1 MKEQVI
7 TPRAGR
13 SAVAGKGRAGE
24 IPQRPTRRGR
34 GSSSNSRAK
43 ASGWRKGLAYLPLA
57 GKLTLA
63 LIAGILL
70 FTGYR
75 AAASAS
81 FFQARNVDVSGT
93 SRVSSDEVKAIVRN
107 NVAQTGVWNADL
119 NAISRELK
127 RIAWVKEVAVSR
139 VLPDGL
145 RVRVTEREPRA
156 VVRTSAGKFV
166 WVDEEA
172 VSLGAASPADQIF
185 MRGWD
190 EDGNETARAQN
201 RERVQKFL
209 LMTRELEANGISRRV
224 SEVNLN
230 DLHDVR
236 AQLTGDDAQ
245 IEIQLGGEDFANR
258 LKFAL
263 GELDRQRNTPIGPF
277 IIHLNVAQGIEKG
290 NHVTIG
296 LSPDAP
302 NFSSVSS
309 DSSGPEV
316 ESAKVITRNAP
327 KPPAEGRKEIAKE
340 KEKVARKDEERG
352 RKKEQARKDQ
362 DKKDKDKRDTDKKD
376 KASRDARV
384 ESRPR
389 RVG

>member
-13 SAVAGKGRAGE
+13 NAIAGKTRAGE
-24 IPQRPTRRGR
+24 IPQRPTRRER
-34 GSSSNSRAK
+34 GTSSNSRAK

-81 FFQARNVDVSGT
+81 FFQARAVDVSGT
-93 SRVSSDEVKAIVRN
+93 SRASSDEIKALVRS

-119 NAISRELK
+119 NAISRELRK
-127 RIAWVKEVAVSR
+127 VAWVKEVVVSR

-166 WVDEEA
+166 WVDEDA

-190 EDGNETARAQN
+190 EDGTETARAQN
-201 RERVQKFL
+201 CERVQKFL
-209 LMTRELEANGISRRV
+209 LMARDLEANGISRRV
-224 SEVNLN
+224 SEVNFG
-230 DLHDVR
+230 DLRDVR

-245 IEIQLGGEDFANR
+245 IEIQLGREDFSNR

-263 GELDRQRNTPIGPF
+263 GELDRQRNTQIGPF
-277 IIHLNVAQGIEKG
+277 IIHINVAQGIEKG

-302 NFSSVSS
+302 NFSSASN

-316 ESAKVITRNAP
+316 ESAKVTVRNVP
-327 KPPAEGRKEIAKE
+327 KPSIESRKEIAKE
-340 KEKVARKDEERG
+340 KVSRKDEEQG
-352 RKKEQARKDQ
+352 RRKEQARKDK

>member
-302 NFSSVSS
+302 NFSSTSS
-309 DSSGPEV
+309 DSSGPEI
-316 ESAKVITRNAP
+316 ESAKVTTRNAP

>member
-127 RIAWVKEVAVSR
+127 RIAWVKEVVVSR

-145 RVRVTEREPRA
+145 RVRITEREPRA

-166 WVDEEA
+166 WVDEDA